1 MLDNTEIS
9 IQVDAELKRKAE
21 QILSQ
26 FGITTTGAVNMFLQ
40 QIVRERTIP
49 SFLLLDLDQALYADL
64 LTAQTE
70 RNVGYI
76 GRTSDGVLADMHR
89 LIERAS
95 SNSEI

>member
-40 QIVRERTIP
+40 QIVKECAVP
-49 SFLLLDLDQALYADL
+49 FSLSLDSDQALYTDL
-64 LTAQTE
+64 LTAQAE
-70 RNVGYI
+70 RNAGYI